1 MASRG
6 FFFRNRG
13 HIRLISGSHHAFS
26 MDCPPLAPVV
36 ALSPGRSFYAG
47 STLNRDGVVKS
58 GEPASRLSRRNE
70 AVRQSPV
77 FPAPKRRRLPVWGW
91 KRLLEQRRVRLCAA
105 NAATPRS
112 PPPARERR
120 QTAAYCSRRRRAI
133 ANPTRAPHPQLN
145 RHGAKTPHRRSH
157 QHPSEIA
164 AEPPSTD
171 FFRSLLGGQA
181 GLWDAAAFSTRN
193 RASWRASMLRSEE
206 QRSVTVSEC
215 APGRYGRR
223 HSMGWRCSKWRGAG
237 RRR

>member
-1 MASRG
+1 
-6 FFFRNRG
+6 
-13 HIRLISGSHHAFS
+13 

-47 STLNRDGVVKS
+47 STHNRDGVVKS

-77 FPAPKRRRLPVWGW
+77 FRHRNGDDCRFGAGSGSSS
-91 KRLLEQRRVRLCAA
+91 
-105 NAATPRS
+105 NAASGSAPQMPPPTRS

>member
-1 MASRG
+1 MVSLRPGSLEMASRG

-36 ALSPGRSFYAG
+36 ALSPGRSFYTG
-47 STLNRDGVVKS
+47 STHNRDGVVKS
-58 GEPASRLSRRNE
+58 GEPASRLSRSNE

-120 QTAAYCSRRRRAI
+120 QTAAYCSRRPAGYRQSDPSATS
-133 ANPTRAPHPQLN
+133 PTQSPRCEDASSSLSPAPFGNCSGATIN
-145 RHGAKTPHRRSH
+145 RLFP
-157 QHPSEIA
+157 
-164 AEPPSTD
+164 
-171 FFRSLLGGQA
+171 
-181 GLWDAAAFSTRN
+181 
-193 RASWRASMLRSEE
+193 
-206 QRSVTVSEC
+206 
-215 APGRYGRR
+215 
-223 HSMGWRCSKWRGAG
+223 
-237 RRR
+237 

>member
-1 MASRG
+1 MASLPPGSRG
-6 FFFRNRG
+6 AMRLCVNRRSFRHRNGDGCRFGLEAAPRATPRQALRRKCRHPSVAASGPREEANRG
-13 HIRLISGSHHAFS
+13 VLQ
-26 MDCPPLAPVV
+26 PPPGG
-36 ALSPGRSFYAG
+36 LSPIRPERHIPNSIA
-47 STLNRDGVVKS
+47 TV
-58 GEPASRLSRRNE
+58 
-70 AVRQSPV
+70 
-77 FPAPKRRRLPVWGW
+77 RRRL
-91 KRLLEQRRVRLCAA
+91 
-105 NAATPRS
+105 
-112 PPPARERR
+112 
-120 QTAAYCSRRRRAI
+120 I
-133 ANPTRAPHPQLN
+133 
-145 RHGAKTPHRRSH
+145 RRSH

>member
-1 MASRG
+1 MRVRPTIGTASSKVASLPPGSRG
-6 FFFRNRG
+6 AMRLCVNRRSFRHRNGDGCRFG
-13 HIRLISGSHHAFS
+13 AGSGSSSNAAS
-26 MDCPPLAPVV
+26 GSAPQMPPPL
-36 ALSPGRSFYAG
+36 G
-47 STLNRDGVVKS
+47 
-58 GEPASRLSRRNE
+58 
-70 AVRQSPV
+70 
-77 FPAPKRRRLPVWGW
+77 RRL
-91 KRLLEQRRVRLCAA
+91 R
-105 NAATPRS
+105 
-112 PPPARERR
+112 PARGGKPRR
-120 QTAAYCSRRRRAI
+120 IAAAARRAI

>member
-1 MASRG
+1 MRVRPTIGTASSKVASLPPGSRG
-6 FFFRNRG
+6 AMRLCVNRRSFRHRNGDGCRFG
-13 HIRLISGSHHAFS
+13 AGSGSSSNAAS
-26 MDCPPLAPVV
+26 GSAPQMPPPL
-36 ALSPGRSFYAG
+36 G
-47 STLNRDGVVKS
+47 
-58 GEPASRLSRRNE
+58 
-70 AVRQSPV
+70 
-77 FPAPKRRRLPVWGW
+77 RRL
-91 KRLLEQRRVRLCAA
+91 R
-105 NAATPRS
+105 
-112 PPPARERR
+112 PARGGKPRR
-120 QTAAYCSRRRRAI
+120 SAAAARRAI